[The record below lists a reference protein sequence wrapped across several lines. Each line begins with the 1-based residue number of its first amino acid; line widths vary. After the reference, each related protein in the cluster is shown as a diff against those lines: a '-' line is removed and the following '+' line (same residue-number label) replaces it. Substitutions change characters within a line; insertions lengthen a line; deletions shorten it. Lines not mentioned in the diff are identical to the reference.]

1 MLLRGGGGGVAAA
14 AETGSSAL
22 PSPPGL
28 PWRERTTH
36 PGPPTPPGPGCAPL
50 VGLPEHVALTR
61 RVYRLSHV
69 ASHASRL
76 MPHASC
82 HGGDGH
88 AQRGLR
94 AMNRRRC
101 GGRAMC
107 GAVVAAWLHRL
118 APVVGRGSSVARGS
132 VARRARRHLRTRG
145 ERLRRDNTPLHGHPH
160 GEGKILS
167 VPCEALGRTGHGG
180 LPAEATL
187 VFRLRSL
194 CFSLV
199 ASSDT
204 GPLRASSPL
213 DLPIAHVPASPGSA
227 PLGTLTRS
235 QHTTKYPPHTS
246 TRSLCLAR
254 PASLTTK
261 PTCLLHDAALPL
273 ALAHTPITPALLAPP
288 LPVRPVCHSLLAAA
302 VCANNHPSPH
312 QGASITGY
320 LTSAVRWAVKP
331 SSSE

>member
-1 MLLRGGGGGVAAA
+1 
-14 AETGSSAL
+14 
-22 PSPPGL
+22 
-28 PWRERTTH
+28 
-36 PGPPTPPGPGCAPL
+36 
-50 VGLPEHVALTR
+50 
-61 RVYRLSHV
+61 
-69 ASHASRL
+69 
-76 MPHASC
+76 
-82 HGGDGH
+82 
-88 AQRGLR
+88 
-94 AMNRRRC
+94 
-101 GGRAMC
+101 MC
-107 GAVVAAWLHRL
+107 GADVAAWLHRL
-118 APVVGRGSSVARGS
+118 APVVGRGSWVECCSRIRCTTGS
-132 VARRARRHLRTRG
+132 SSPADPRRKITAGQYGTIPLTQ
-145 ERLRRDNTPLHGHPH
+145 PLHGHPH